1 MTRRNRRN
9 ARGRRGIAVVELA
22 IMLPVFVLILFA
34 TIEACTM
41 IFLQQ
46 SLKIAAHEGVRAAV
60 VPGSTATNA
69 TNMVLAFLAQRNVN
83 GATITITPNNYT
95 SQPYG
100 TVLQVQVSAPCSAN
114 CIFPPIFY
122 SGATVTG
129 TSTMM
134 KEF

>member
-1 MTRRNRRN
+1 MRRNRHK
-9 ARGRRGIAVVELA
+9 ARARRGIAVVELA
-22 IMLPVFVLILFA
+22 MLLPVFVLILFA

-60 VPGSTATNA
+60 VEGSTTTNV
-69 TNMVLAFLAQRNVN
+69 TNMVLEFLSQRNVN

-100 TVLQVQVSAPCSAN
+100 TVLQVQVSAPCNAN
-114 CIFPPIFY
+114 CIFPPFFY
-122 SGATVTG
+122 SGLTMAG
-129 TSTMM
+129 TSIMM

>member
-1 MTRRNRRN
+1 MIRRKRHK
-9 ARGRRGIAVVELA
+9 AKARRGVAVVELA

-60 VPGSTATNA
+60 VPGSTATNVNN
-69 TNMVLAFLAQRNVN
+69 TTLTFLTQRNVN
-83 GATITITPNNYT
+83 TATITITPSNYT

-100 TVLQVQVSAPCSAN
+100 TILQVQVSAPCSAN
-114 CIFPPIFY
+114 CIFPPLFY
-122 SGATVTG
+122 AGMTVTG
-129 TSTMM
+129 TSIMM